1 MFWLTILT
9 MVTDKLTRMA
19 KMLAKPKKER
29 RANVCRLPHP
39 GGFRSKSVLAD
50 SKTRIVFEKYS
61 QQYFAEITLLL
72 LNNWGSHDGLKL
84 F

>member
-1 MFWLTILT
+1 MFWLTIFT

-50 SKTRIVFEKYS
+50 SKIRIVFEMYSKYNLNV
-61 QQYFAEITLLL
+61 FTLLL

>member
-1 MFWLTILT
+1 

-39 GGFRSKSVLAD
+39 GGFLSKSVLAD
-50 SKTRIVFEKYS
+50 SKIRNVFEKYS
-61 QQYFAEITLLL
+61 
-72 LNNWGSHDGLKL
+72 K
-84 F
+84 